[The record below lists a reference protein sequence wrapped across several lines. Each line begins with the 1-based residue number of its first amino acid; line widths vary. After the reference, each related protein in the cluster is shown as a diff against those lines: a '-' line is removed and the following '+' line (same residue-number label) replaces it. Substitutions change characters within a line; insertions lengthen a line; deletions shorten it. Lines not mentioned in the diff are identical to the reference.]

1 MGISIDPKKLEK
13 LEQLQSVLEL
23 LQNPEQY
30 NRLMAE
36 VNATLKQQKDVAA
49 RYASVE
55 AAEEYLRES
64 RILLATTKDAVDKAH
79 RKLSDEQSAFD
90 TYVMLEKRAL
100 SEREAAVKQREDK
113 VEKREQELN
122 VFSDDLYSEKEKF
135 IQYRDAQ
142 KATITK
148 QQEELGRMKKDLTEK
163 AAKLARIVAE

>member
-64 RILLATTKDAVDKAH
+64 RLLLAKTKDVADKTNQ
-79 RKLSDEQSAFD
+79 KLVEEQSAFD
-90 TYVMLEKRAL
+90 TYAMLEKRAL
-100 SEREAAVKQREDK
+100 TEREAAVKRREDK
-113 VEKREQELN
+113 VETTERGMVAELEALQKMK
-122 VFSDDLYSEKEKF
+122 VEF
-135 IQYRDAQ
+135 QGYRDTQ
-142 KATITK
+142 KASITK
-148 QQEELGRMKKDLTEK
+148 QQEELGRMRKDLTDK